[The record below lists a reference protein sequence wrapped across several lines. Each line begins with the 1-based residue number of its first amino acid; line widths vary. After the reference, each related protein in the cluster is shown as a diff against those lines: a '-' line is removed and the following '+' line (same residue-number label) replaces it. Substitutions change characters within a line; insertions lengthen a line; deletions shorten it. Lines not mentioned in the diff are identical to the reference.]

1 MTKEKQVEEIL
12 RVNDISIAFG
22 GIKAVSHV
30 SFSLAKGEIVGL
42 IGPNGS
48 GKSTCV
54 NLISG
59 VYQLDGGE
67 VVFGGQTLT
76 RDDTP
81 DIRAKLGMGRTF
93 QSPKPFGNLSVYDN
107 IFTIALQKRNHHH
120 AAEKTL
126 SILEKTGLMPFKGM
140 NSLKLPIEKRKWL
153 DLARILA
160 NDPKLIMMDEVM
172 AGLNPF
178 EMEESL
184 KLVSDINRDGVTVLF
199 IEHVMKAVVSLCSR
213 VVVLN
218 EGKFLCDGHPNDILR
233 RKEVIEAY
241 LGGGY
246 VHA

>member
-1 MTKEKQVEEIL
+1 MNNTDNIL
-12 RVNDISIAFG
+12 EVNDISIAFG

-30 SFSLAKGEIVGL
+30 SFSLKKGEIVGL

-59 VYQLDGGE
+59 VYQLDTGAVIFDGRK
-67 VVFGGQTLT
+67 LT
-76 RDDTP
+76 ESDTP
-81 DIRAKLGMGRTF
+81 DARAKYGMGRTF
-93 QSPKPFGNLSVYDN
+93 QSPKPFGNLTVFDN
-107 IFTIALQKRNHHH
+107 IFTIALQRHNHRQ

-126 SILEKTGLMPFKGM
+126 HILEQTQLIPFKDM

-172 AGLNPF
+172 AGLNPS

-184 KLVSDINRDGVTVLF
+184 RLVTDINREGITVLF
-199 IEHVMKAVVSLCSR
+199 IEHVMKAVVSVCSR

-218 EGKFLCDGHPNDILR
+218 EGKFLCEGDPNDILC

>member
-1 MTKEKQVEEIL
+1 MADDIL
-12 RVNDISIAFG
+12 TVKDISIAFG
-22 GIKAVSHV
+22 GIKAVSHI
-30 SFSLAKGEIVGL
+30 SFSLKSGEIVGL

-67 VVFGGQTLT
+67 VLFGGKSLT
-76 RDDTP
+76 RAHTADD
-81 DIRAKLGMGRTF
+81 RAKMGMGRTF
-93 QSPKPFGNLSVYDN
+93 QSPKPFGNLTVFDN
-107 IFTIALQKRNHHH
+107 IFTIALQTRNHTH
-120 AAEKTL
+120 AAEKTRE
-126 SILEKTGLMPFKGM
+126 ILARTKLEPLQTF

-160 NDPKLIMMDEVM
+160 NDPQLIMMDEVM
-172 AGLNPF
+172 AGLNPS
-178 EMEESL
+178 EMDESL
-184 KLVSDINRDGVTVLF
+184 QLIEEINRGGVTVLF
-199 IEHVMKAVVSLCSR
+199 IEHVMKAVVRVCSR

-218 EGKFLCDGHPNDILR
+218 EGKFLCEGDPNDILCR
-233 RKEVIEAY
+233 REVIEAY

>member
-1 MTKEKQVEEIL
+1 MQHIL
-12 RVNDISIAFG
+12 RVKDLSISFG
-22 GIKAVSHV
+22 GIKAVNHV
-30 SFSLAKGEIVGL
+30 SFDIQPGEIVGL

-59 VYQLDGGE
+59 VY
-67 VVFGGQTLT
+67 
-76 RDDTP
+76 TP
-81 DIRAKLGMGRTF
+81 DNGTVEFDGKILSNRDTADERAKMGMGRTF
-93 QSPKPFGNLSVYDN
+93 QSPKPFGNLSVSDN
-107 IFTIALQKRNHHH
+107 IYTIALQSHTHDEARAKTNH
-120 AAEKTL
+120 
-126 SILEKTGLMPFKGM
+126 ILEKTKLADFKDM

-172 AGLNPF
+172 AGLNPS
-178 EMEESL
+178 EMDESL
-184 KLVSDINRDGVTVLF
+184 ELIEDINRDGITILF
-199 IEHVMKAVVSLCSR
+199 IEHVMKAVVRVCRR

-218 EGKFLCDGHPNDILR
+218 EGKFLCDGDPNDILR

>member
-1 MTKEKQVEEIL
+1 MDNIL
-12 RVNDISIAFG
+12 SVDDISISFG

-30 SFSLAKGEIVGL
+30 NFSVRRGEIVGL

-59 VYQLDGGE
+59 VYKLDTGHVTFDGKK
-67 VVFGGQTLT
+67 LT
-76 RDDTP
+76 ENDTTA
-81 DIRAKLGMGRTF
+81 DRARYGMGRTF
-93 QSPKPFGNLSVYDN
+93 QSPKPFGNLTVFDN
-107 IFTIALQKRNHHH
+107 IYTIALQTNSRHH
-120 AAEKTL
+120 ATEKTL
-126 SILEKTGLMPFKGM
+126 DILERAKLTSFKDM

-172 AGLNPF
+172 AGLNPS
-178 EMEESL
+178 EMDESL
-184 KLVSDINRDGVTVLF
+184 ELISEINRGGISVLF
-199 IEHVMKAVVSLCSR
+199 IEHVMKAVLKVCSR

-218 EGKFLCDGHPNDILR
+218 EGKFLCEGDPNEILR
-233 RKEVIEAY
+233 RKDVVEAY

>member
-1 MTKEKQVEEIL
+1 MRHIL
-12 RVNDISIAFG
+12 SVNDLSISFG
-22 GIKAVSHV
+22 GIKAVNHV
-30 SFSLAKGEIVGL
+30 SFDIAPGEIVGL

-59 VYQLDGGE
+59 VCKPDGGT
-67 VVFGGQTLT
+67 VVFDGRTLSPN
-76 RDDTP
+76 DTA
-81 DIRAKLGMGRTF
+81 DERANMGMGRTF
-93 QSPKPFGNLSVYDN
+93 QSPKPFGNLSVADN
-107 IFTIALQKRNHHH
+107 IYTIALQTRGHGE
-120 AAEKTL
+120 ARAKTED
-126 SILEKTGLMPFKGM
+126 ILEKTRLAEFGGM

-178 EMEESL
+178 EMDESL
-184 KLVSDINRDGVTVLF
+184 ELIEDINRSGVTILF
-199 IEHVMKAVVSLCSR
+199 IEHVMKAVVRVCRR

-218 EGKFLCDGHPNDILR
+218 EGKFLCEGEPDDILR
-233 RKEVIEAY
+233 RREVVEAY